1 MSASFLLQIT
11 PDNAIASN
19 TGVKDISL
27 WEILT
32 GSSDLGSPGIG
43 WSGWAICI
51 ILLIMFG
58 YAIFVFV
65 ERYLAL
71 KKASKEEVNFL
82 AKIKDY
88 LMEGKIDQAKDM
100 CARSDSPSAKM
111 LEKGIARLG
120 KPIESI
126 SASIENAGKLEVLR
140 LEQRVGFLATA
151 AGAGPMIGFLGT
163 TVGMVGMFIDMQS
176 STSLDIK
183 IIAPGIMTAMITTVA
198 GLIVGI
204 IAFMGYNFLVGRIG
218 KVVYQMENAAL
229 EFMDLINTPGK

>member
-1 MSASFLLQIT
+1 MSASFLLQIS
-11 PDNAIASN
+11 PDNAVSN

-65 ERYLAL
+65 ERYLSL
-71 KKASKEEVNFL
+71 KKASKEEINFL

-88 LMEGKIDQAKDM
+88 LMDGKIDQAKDM

>member
-1 MSASFLLQIT
+1 MSVSFLLQIAT
-11 PDNAIASN
+11 DNAPVS

-27 WEILT
+27 WEILN
-32 GSSDLGSPGIG
+32 GSDDLGSPGIG
-43 WSGWAICI
+43 WSGWSICI

-58 YAIFVFV
+58 YAIFIFV

-88 LMEGKIDQAKDM
+88 LIEGKIDQAKDM

-120 KPIESI
+120 KPVESI

-176 STSLDIK
+176 STSLDIQV
-183 IIAPGIMTAMITTVA
+183 IAPGIMTAMITTVA

-204 IAFMGYNFLVGRIG
+204 LAFMGYNFLVGRIG

-229 EFMDLINTPGK
+229 EFMDLLNSPGK

>member
-1 MSASFLLQIT
+1 MSLSFLLQIT
-11 PDNAIASN
+11 PDNAPAS

-27 WEILT
+27 WEILS
-32 GSSDLGSPGIG
+32 GSPDLGSPGIG
-43 WSGWAICI
+43 WSGWSICI
-51 ILLIMFG
+51 ILLIMMG
-58 YAIFVFV
+58 YAVFIFV

-88 LMEGKIDQAKDM
+88 LNDGKIDQAKDM
-100 CARSDSPSAKM
+100 CSRSDSPSAKM

-151 AGAGPMIGFLGT
+151 AGAAPMIGFLGT
-163 TVGMVGMFIDMQS
+163 TVGMVGLFIDMQS

-183 IIAPGIMTAMITTVA
+183 VIAPGIMTAMITTVA

-229 EFMDLINTPGK
+229 EFMDLLNSPGK

>member
-1 MSASFLLQIT
+1 MSPTKVLNINPEFFSTKQNNSKT
-11 PDNAIASN
+11 MKREKKSKPSESKTSN
-19 TGVKDISL
+19 SMRK
-27 WEILT
+27 
-32 GSSDLGSPGIG
+32 
-43 WSGWAICI
+43 
-51 ILLIMFG
+51 
-58 YAIFVFV
+58 
-65 ERYLAL
+65 AL
-71 KKASKEEVNFL
+71 L

-100 CARSDSPSAKM
+100 CSRSDSPSAKM

-140 LEQRVGFLATA
+140 LEPRVGFLATA

-183 IIAPGIMTAMITTVA
+183 TIAPGIMTAMITTVA

-204 IAFMGYNFLVGRIG
+204 IAFMGYNYLVGQIG

-229 EFMDLINTPGK
+229 EFMDLLNQTGK